1 MPITRVTNQ
10 IQRHT
15 AALRCRLRVVASG
28 AGGAAA
34 TREPLEIAIPP
45 VGIVV
50 GADPSAD
57 VPLTD
62 PAVSRRHCTIVPT
75 DAGFEVADLGSK
87 NGTFLDGVRL
97 TSATVPVGAVL
108 RVGTSLLQLMPD
120 EVALD
125 IPPSSSAS
133 FGELYGDSPAMRQ
146 VFAILERASAS
157 NASILFIGE
166 SGTGKELAAR
176 AVHEHSA
183 RRTAPFVV
191 FDCGASTET
200 LIESD
205 LFGHRKGAF
214 TGAVAD
220 RAGAFAQAHG
230 GTLFLDEIGDLPL
243 ALQPKLLR
251 MLEAGEVT
259 PLGAPKSERFDVRV
273 VAATHRILWD
283 EVGRGAFRGDLYYR
297 LAVVEVHLPPL
308 RQRPGDIPEL
318 VRRFLAAHG
327 SSTDAVGSSGNL
339 DRLAAY
345 HWPGNVRELRNVI
358 ARAVALSAPGTP
370 FEKMPVMLRSSP
382 GAAAAGE
389 PRVQADRPFH
399 EAKDEL
405 VGRFEREYLEDLLKK
420 SGGQMA
426 EAARRAGL
434 ERKYLYRL
442 LERVGVARPRE

>member
-1 MPITRVTNQ
+1 MAITRVTNQ
-10 IQRHT
+10 IQRQT
-15 AALRCRLRVVASG
+15 GALRCRLRVMAPGS
-28 AGGAAA
+28 
-34 TREPLEIAIPP
+34 EPLEIAIPP
-45 VGIVV
+45 VGVVV
-50 GADPSAD
+50 GADPAAD
-57 VPLTD
+57 VPLSD

-75 DAGFEVADLGSK
+75 EAGFEVADLGSK
-87 NGTFLDGVRL
+87 NGTFLDGIRL
-97 TSATVPVGAVL
+97 TAATVPVGAIL
-108 RVGTSLLQLMPD
+108 RVGTTLLQLMPD

-125 IPPSSSAS
+125 IPPSDSAS
-133 FGELYGDSPAMRQ
+133 FGALYGDSPAMRQ

-157 NASILFIGE
+157 SAAILFIGE

-183 RRTAPFVV
+183 RRGGPFVV

-220 RAGAFAQAHG
+220 RLGAFAQAHG

-243 ALQPKLLR
+243 LLQPKLLR
-251 MLEAGEVT
+251 LLEAGEVT
-259 PLGAPKSERFDVRV
+259 PLGAAKSERYDVRV
-273 VAATHRILWD
+273 VAATHRNLWD
-283 EVGRGAFRGDLYYR
+283 EVGRAAFRGDLYYR
-297 LAVVEVHLPPL
+297 LAVVELHLPPL
-308 RQRPGDIPEL
+308 RQRPSDIPEL
-318 VRRFLAAHG
+318 VRRFLAAQG
-327 SSTDAVGSSGNL
+327 AAGEVSAGGNL
-339 DRLAAY
+339 DRLTGY

-370 FEKMPVMLRSSP
+370 FEKMPVLLRASP
-382 GAAAAGE
+382 SAPGD
-389 PRVQADRPFH
+389 RVQADRPFH

-405 VGRFEREYLEDLLKK
+405 VGRFEREYLEDLMRRS
-420 SGGQMA
+420 SGRMA

-442 LERVGVARPRE
+442 LERVGIDRPRE

>member
-1 MPITRVTNQ
+1 MAITRVTNQ

-15 AALRCRLRVVASG
+15 AALRCRLRVVG
-28 AGGAAA
+28 AGA
-34 TREPLEIAIPP
+34 EPLEVAIPP
-45 VGIVV
+45 VGVVV
-50 GADPSAD
+50 GADPAAD
-57 VPLTD
+57 VPLGD

-75 DAGFEVADLGSK
+75 AGGFEVADLGSK

-97 TSATVPVGAVL
+97 SSATVPVGAVL
-108 RVGTSLLQLMPD
+108 RVGTTLLQLLPD

-125 IPPSSSAS
+125 IPPSEKSS

-157 NASILFIGE
+157 AASILFIGE

-176 AVHEHSA
+176 AVHEHSP
-183 RRTAPFVV
+183 RRTGPFVV

-243 ALQPKLLR
+243 LLQPKLLR
-251 MLEAGEVT
+251 LLEAGEVT
-259 PLGAPKSERFDVRV
+259 PLGAQKSERYEVRV
-273 VAATHRILWD
+273 VAATHRNLWD

-297 LAVVEVHLPPL
+297 LAVVELYLPPL
-308 RQRPGDIPEL
+308 RQRPADIPEL
-318 VRRFLAAHG
+318 VHRFLAAQGAADQVSPG
-327 SSTDAVGSSGNL
+327 SNL
-339 DRLAAY
+339 DRLTAY

-370 FEKMPVMLRSSP
+370 FDRMPVLLRAGTASP
-382 GAAAAGE
+382 EARA
-389 PRVQADRPFH
+389 QADRPFH
-399 EAKDEL
+399 QAKDEL
-405 VGRFEREYLEDLLKK
+405 VGRFEREYLEDLMRR
-420 SGGQMA
+420 SGGRMT

-442 LERVGVARPRE
+442 LERVGIERPRE